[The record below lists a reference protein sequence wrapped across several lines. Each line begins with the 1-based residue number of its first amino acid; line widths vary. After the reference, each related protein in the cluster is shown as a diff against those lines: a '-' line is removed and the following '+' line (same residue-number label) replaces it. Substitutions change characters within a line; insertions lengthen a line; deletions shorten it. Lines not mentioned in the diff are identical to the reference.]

1 MNKTKP
7 GSFIASD
14 GTFKQISIYLSDNVF
29 TREQLFEA
37 NQALVAQAIGAAKDD
52 VVTDAGLAAQAMD
65 LLLTFS
71 LDSTLSAW
79 DLSAEGGG
87 SGVSSKKMIGDLELA
102 PGAILMLVHLLR
114 IHPKAAASGSLTI
127 GWSNPD
133 RGAGRGRR

>member
-7 GSFIASD
+7 GSFIGND
-14 GTFKQISIYLSDNVF
+14 GSFKQISVFLDDGLLS
-29 TREQLFEA
+29 REQLFDV
-37 NQALVAQAIGAAKDD
+37 NTDLIKRALGADTIAD
-52 VVTDAGLAAQAMD
+52 TGLAAQAMD

-114 IHPKAAASGSLTI
+114 IHPKAAMSGSLSI
-127 GWSNPD
+127 GWTNPD
-133 RGAGRGRR
+133 RSRSGRR